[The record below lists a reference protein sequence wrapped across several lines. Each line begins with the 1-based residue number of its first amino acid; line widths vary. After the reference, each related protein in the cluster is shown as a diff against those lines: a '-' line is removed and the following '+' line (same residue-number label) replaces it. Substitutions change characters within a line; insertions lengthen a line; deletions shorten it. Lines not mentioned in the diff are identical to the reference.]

1 MSFFAGHCHTY
12 ASNLRF
18 RDSINK
24 PKDLINYAHELGY
37 KGIAITDHESI
48 ATHLD
53 CLDYF
58 ESVKDNEDWAGFS
71 LAFGNEIYLC
81 PSTTTQENSKSN
93 IYPHFILIAA
103 DSIGHQGIRE
113 LSTKAWT
120 QNSFMHVHMRVP
132 TYYEDLEE
140 LMQTYKGHI
149 IGSSACLGGS
159 LPRHIL
165 EYRHN
170 KSEETW
176 QECIGW
182 IEYISGLFGKDM
194 FFLELQPGVTDE
206 QKYVNQKLIELSKQT
221 GISYIISTD
230 AHYTRK
236 EDREIHK
243 TFLNSDEG
251 DRETDDFYATTY
263 MMSEEEIH
271 SYMDDY
277 LGYDAV
283 QNGIDNTMLIYG
295 KVQYYSLKKPLSIP
309 YLPLS
314 TDMPSVALYEKY
326 VDKVP
331 LFKDLYESEY
341 DSDKH
346 LLRRLTE
353 YMEIDENYRT
363 EEAYFKI
370 NEALEY
376 LLISSDKMNVRWS
389 AYLLQVSDYVQ
400 LAWDA
405 GTLVGAGRGSGVGF
419 CLLHMLGITQIN
431 PMLETTKT
439 YPARF
444 LNPERASVLD
454 IDLDIQGDSRDKV
467 VQALK
472 DTYGADRVS
481 KVMTLQTEKSRSA
494 ILTAARGLGFDVI
507 DNDTASYIASLVVF
521 DRGNPR
527 TLHQMYYGDDENPPV
542 YEFVSEMDKHP
553 ELWETAQKIEG
564 LVSGVGSHAGGVI
577 IADSPLTD
585 STALMRTSSGDI
597 ITQYDLHKCE
607 DVSLIKIDLLAINA
621 LDKIRVT
628 LDLLLEAGKIEWQ
641 GSLKKTYEK
650 YIGIYTLER
659 NDPKMWELLWNHKV
673 LSLFQMEKESGKQ
686 ALALAKPRSVD
697 DLATINS
704 VIRLMAQEKG
714 AETPLQKYARF
725 HEDITLWY
733 KEMTEAGLT
742 QEEQDILKEILGVS
756 SGICEAQEYLMLL
769 CMHPAIGGFTLGWSD
784 KLRKAVAKKRPQD
797 FIQLEEEFFKNAKE
811 KNLSKNLVNYVWYTL
826 IYTQRGY
833 GFNKSHT
840 LAYSLIGLQELNL
853 CYKFEN
859 GILYWD
865 TANLV
870 VDSGA
875 NDEDSN
881 EGTNYGKVG
890 VATARIIAEGVN
902 VANPD
907 INTADFGFKPDEKN
921 NQIIYGLKPI
931 NSINTELAQAII
943 TNRPFKDIEDF
954 ATRMIDTGIVKNSQM
969 LMLIK
974 AGCFLNLHSQNKA
987 DTMEWYLKRYKFKP
1001 VEKLTL
1007 SQLNQM
1013 ETLGVIP
1020 ETLNLCL
1027 RFLKFKKYVLA
1038 DEGFIE
1044 NYIDENKK
1052 IPQCGYHDRYY
1063 ILDDPSQQFFM
1074 EQFSEDSIV
1083 RVDGKHYV
1091 ISEKKFSKEVDSLI
1105 QPLKDWFAS
1114 EDAIETYNNAVYKD
1128 IWNQYASG
1136 NEARWSMQALSYYDQ
1151 DHELKDIK
1159 EATYGV
1165 VNYFELPEEPE
1176 VYDHYYRYIDGE
1188 KKQFD
1193 KYKIVRLAGT
1203 VLNADNNHYMIS
1215 LLTKYGVVDC
1225 KLPKGQY
1232 AFYNKRISQTGE
1244 DGKKK
1249 VLEDSW
1255 FKRGSLV
1262 VVSGIRQGD
1271 SFRIMNYTDT
1281 IYKHSCER
1289 ILEVHDDG
1297 TLLLQAERVKI

>member
-53 CLDYF
+53 CLDYY
-58 ESVKDNEDWAGFS
+58 ESIKDNEEWADFS
-71 LAFGNEIYLC
+71 LALGNEIYLC
-81 PSTTTQENSKSN
+81 PSTTTQENAKSN
-93 IYPHFILIAA
+93 IYPHFILIATDA
-103 DSIGHQGIRE
+103 IGHKGIRE

-120 QNSFMHVHMRVP
+120 ENSFMHVHMRVP
-132 TYYEDLEE
+132 TYYEDLED
-140 LMQTYKGHI
+140 LMEKYQGHI

-165 EYRHN
+165 EYRQN
-170 KSEETW
+170 KSDKTW

-182 IEYISGLFGKDM
+182 IEYISSLFGKEM
-194 FFLELQPGVTDE
+194 FFLELQPGITDE
-206 QKYVNQKLIELSKQT
+206 QKYVNQKLVELSEQT
-221 GISYIISTD
+221 GINYIISCDT
-230 AHYTRK
+230 HYTRK

-277 LGYDAV
+277 LGHDVV
-283 QNGIDNTMLIYG
+283 QKGINNTMLIYG
-295 KVQYYSLKKPLSIP
+295 KIQYYSLKKPLSIP
-309 YLPLS
+309 YLPLDK
-314 TDMPSVALYEKY
+314 TEPSEELYQKY

-331 LFKDLYESEY
+331 LFKDLHNSEY
-341 DSDKH
+341 DCDRH

-353 YMEIDENYRT
+353 YMEIDPNYQT
-363 EEAYFKI
+363 EEAYFKV
-370 NEALEY
+370 NEALDY

-400 LAWDA
+400 LAWEA

-454 IDLDIQGDSRDKV
+454 IDLDIQGNSRDKV
-467 VQALK
+467 VQTLK
-472 DTYGADRVS
+472 DTYGSDRVS

-494 ILTAARGLGFDVI
+494 ILTAARGLGTDVI

-542 YEFVSEMDKHP
+542 HEFVSEMDKHP

-621 LDKIRVT
+621 LDKIRAT
-628 LDLLLEAGKIEWQ
+628 LDLLLEDGQIVWQ
-641 GSLKKTYEK
+641 GTLKDTYEK
-650 YIGIYTLER
+650 YLGIYTLER

-733 KEMTEAGLT
+733 QEMTKAGLT
-742 QEEQDILKEILGVS
+742 EEEQDILKEILGVS

-797 FIQLEEEFFKNAKE
+797 FIQLEEEFFKNAEE
-811 KNLSKNLVNYVWYTL
+811 KHLSKKLVNYVWYTL

-853 CYKFEN
+853 VYRY
-859 GILYWD
+859 GPLYWD
-865 TANLV
+865 TANLI

-881 EGTNYGKVG
+881 EGTDYGKVG
-890 VATARIIAEGVN
+890 VATARIIAEGVH

-907 INTADFGFKPDEKN
+907 INTAGFGFKPDEKN

-943 TNRPFKDIEDF
+943 ASRPFKDIEDF

-969 LMLIK
+969 IMLIK
-974 AGCFLNLHSQNKA
+974 AGCFLNLHSQDRA
-987 DTMEWYLKRYKFKP
+987 ETMEWYLKKYKFKP

-1007 SQLNQM
+1007 AQLNQM
-1013 ETLGVIP
+1013 ENLGIIP
-1020 ETLNLCL
+1020 KVLNLRL

-1038 DEGFIE
+1038 DEGFVE
-1044 NYIDENKK
+1044 NYINEDKK
-1052 IPQCGYHDRYY
+1052 VPQCGYHDRYF
-1063 ILDDPSQQFFM
+1063 ILDDPSQQFFT
-1074 EQFSEDSIV
+1074 EHFSENSIV

-1091 ISEKKFSKEVDSLI
+1091 ISEKRFSKEVDALI
-1105 QPLKDWFAS
+1105 QPLKDWFLS
-1114 EDAIETYNNAVYKD
+1114 EDAIEAYNKALYAD
-1128 IWNQYASG
+1128 IYNQYASG

-1151 DHELKDIK
+1151 DHELKRIK
-1159 EATYGV
+1159 ESLYGV

-1176 VYDHYYRYIDGE
+1176 TYDHYFRFIDGE
-1188 KKQFD
+1188 KKKFD

-1249 VLEDSW
+1249 VLEESW

-1262 VVSGIRQGD
+1262 IVSGIRQGD
-1271 SFRIMNYTDT
+1271 SFRVMNYTDT

-1289 ILEVHDDG
+1289 ILEIHKNG
-1297 TLLLQAERVKI
+1297 TLLLQAERAKV